1 MRATVPTSPCTGISA
16 RCTEGTAIWLRSRFA
31 RVRVHTAPMRGAA
44 GRSAETLLI
53 EWPESEPEPTKYWL
67 ATVDE
72 DISFPALVD
81 LAKMRCSSERGW
93 PSFPPHDLVP
103 PGCSKN
109 LPFLMVTNPAEV
121 I

>member
-1 MRATVPTSPCTGISA
+1 MRATLPTSPCTGISA
-16 RCTEGTAIWLRSRFA
+16 RCTEGTAIRLRSHFA
-31 RVRVHTAPMRGAA
+31 RVRVHTAPMRGVA

-81 LAKMRCSSERGW
+81 LAKMRCSNERGW
-93 PSFPPHDLVP
+93 PSFPTSRSRSARMLKKLAI
-103 PGCSKN
+103 G
-109 LPFLMVTNPAEV
+109 
-121 I
+121 